1 MIKKW
6 IESHW
11 YIKKN
16 IVLSFL
22 LIGFSGAFGFVS
34 AFRRFLYRNGYKK
47 VETLAVPVVVVGNI
61 NVGGVG
67 KTPLIQFLAQQLSEQ
82 GILVGLI
89 SRGYG
94 GTHQT
99 PCLVSAESSTGLV
112 GDEAL
117 ATFLR
122 TKLPMVVG
130 LDRVAAG
137 RMLLSLYPK
146 TQIILSD
153 DGLQHYALARQFE
166 LVVIDGQRGLG
177 NGFLLP
183 MGPLRESI
191 RRLNEVDA
199 VVFNGH
205 PKREQDFS
213 DVKCPRFEMHL
224 RPTFFWRLGSA
235 EQKSPRELLFYL
247 KQKKVRALAGIGFP
261 LRFFQ
266 TLKTLEF
273 QLDEEVPYPD
283 HHRYE
288 QSDVPCHVDVVLT
301 TSKDAVK
308 WQSLELKHIEV
319 WVLEIEP
326 FVTDD
331 LLGLIC
337 QKLQISPHEKTNT

>member
-16 IVLSFL
+16 TILSFL
-22 LIGFSGAFGFVS
+22 LIGFSGIFGFVS

-47 VETLAVPVVVVGNI
+47 SESLAAPVVVIGNI
-61 NVGGVG
+61 NIGGVG
-67 KTPLIQFLAQQLSEQ
+67 KTPLIQFLAKQLSEQ
-82 GILVGLI
+82 GVSVGLI

-94 GTHQT
+94 GAHQA
-99 PCLVSAESSTGLV
+99 PCLVNTESSAEFV

-137 RMLLSLYPK
+137 RKLLTLYPK

-153 DGLQHYALARQFE
+153 DGLQHYALKRQFE
-166 LVVIDGQRGLG
+166 VVVIDGQRGFG

-183 MGPLRESI
+183 MGPLRESAS
-191 RRLNEVDA
+191 RLNEVDA
-199 VVFNGH
+199 IIFNGT
-205 PKREQDFS
+205 PRLEQDFS
-213 DVKCPRFEMHL
+213 DIKCPRFEMNL
-224 RPTFFWRLGSA
+224 RPTFFVQLHSA
-235 EQKSPRELLFYL
+235 ERKTPKELLYYL
-247 KQKKVRALAGIGFP
+247 KHKKVRALAGIGFP

-266 TLKTLEF
+266 TLQYLGI
-273 QLDEEVPYPD
+273 QVDEEISYPD
-283 HHRYE
+283 HYLYR
-288 QSDVPCHVDVVLT
+288 QSDVPSHLDVLLM

-308 WQSLELKHIEV
+308 WQSLDLTYIEV
-319 WVLEIEP
+319 WVLELEV
-326 FVTDD
+326 FLTGD
-331 LLGLIC
+331 LPDLIC
-337 QKLQISPHEKTNT
+337 QKLQIPNNNFKV